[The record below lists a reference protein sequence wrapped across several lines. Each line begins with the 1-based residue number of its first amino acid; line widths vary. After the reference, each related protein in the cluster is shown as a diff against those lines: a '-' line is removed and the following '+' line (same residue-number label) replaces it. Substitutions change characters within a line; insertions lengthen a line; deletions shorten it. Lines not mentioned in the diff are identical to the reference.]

1 MTQGQAEVTRNLVS
15 ENLQAEI
22 VKYEAYLVQLNNDM
36 YALTRER
43 DATNSILHVLKNLA
57 GKGKADVKK
66 DNN

>member
-1 MTQGQAEVTRNLVS
+1 MTEGKAEVTRNLVS

-43 DATNSILHVLKNLA
+43 DATIA
-57 GKGKADVKK
+57 YYMY
-66 DNN
+66 

>member
-66 DNN
+66 DTD